1 MIWRKRLTCE
11 DNLNVR
17 YEYLIQQRKLLIG
30 VLFSPLSNRLIGL
43 EQDLR
48 RIATDQGKNVNEL
61 VDLVNENELVLDQM
75 KLNLRQTFVAAM
87 ARVSKFMKQA

>member
-1 MIWRKRLTCE
+1 M
-11 DNLNVR
+11 R
-17 YEYLIQQRKLLIG
+17 YEQLIQQRKLLIE

-75 KLNLRQTFVAAM
+75 KGNLRQTFVAAM
-87 ARVSKFMKQA
+87 ARVSKFIKQA